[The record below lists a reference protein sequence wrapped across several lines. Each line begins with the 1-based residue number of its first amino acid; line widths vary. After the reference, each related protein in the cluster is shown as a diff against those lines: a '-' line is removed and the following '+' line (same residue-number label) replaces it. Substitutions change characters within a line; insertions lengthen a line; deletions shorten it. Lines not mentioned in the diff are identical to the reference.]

1 MPLQQDAPRR
11 QNAILRFLFGWKP
24 ATYRQVWLVAAPFV
38 ASGALIGGLAAALS
52 KGGFATDRFLL
63 TLPMAILLFA
73 GRGAIDSYRLSR
85 RRDEATYAEW
95 LEARDRAGVE

>member
-24 ATYRQVWLVAAPFV
+24 ASYRQVWLVAAPFV

-52 KGGFATDRFLL
+52 NGGFATGRFLL
-63 TLPMAILLFA
+63 GLLMAILLFA

-85 RRDEATYAEW
+85 RKDEAAYAEC
-95 LEARDRAGVE
+95 LEARGRSRVE